1 MMENRPFRQT
11 PGSKTGYHPLRKLR
25 NAWSGIVQA
34 VVLDFS
40 VQYKLMV
47 SIAFLVLAAWYEAP
61 FHFVFVI
68 NVSGLML
75 IAEIFNTAIEELC
88 DFVQPNFEPRIG
100 RIKDMAAAAVTIS
113 VAIWLGMLVFVAYE
127 LLVLGP

>member
-1 MMENRPFRQT
+1 MENRPFRQT

-40 VQYKLMV
+40 VQYKLII
-47 SIAFLVLAAWYEAP
+47 SIVFLILAAWYESP

-88 DFVQPNFEPRIG
+88 DYVQPSYDPRIG

-113 VAIWLGMLVFVAYE
+113 VAIWLGMLVYVAYE
-127 LLVLGP
+127 LFVLGP

>member
-1 MMENRPFRQT
+1 MENKPFRQT
-11 PGSKTGYHPLRKLR
+11 PGSKAGYRPLRKLR
-25 NAWSGIVQA
+25 TALSGLVQA
-34 VVLDFS
+34 IVLDFS
-40 VQYKLMV
+40 VQYKLIV
-47 SIAFLVLAAWYEAP
+47 SIVFLILAAWYESP

-88 DFVQPNFEPRIG
+88 DYVQPNYDPRIG

-113 VAIWLGMLVFVAYE
+113 VAIWLGMLAYVAYE
-127 LLVLGP
+127 LLARGP